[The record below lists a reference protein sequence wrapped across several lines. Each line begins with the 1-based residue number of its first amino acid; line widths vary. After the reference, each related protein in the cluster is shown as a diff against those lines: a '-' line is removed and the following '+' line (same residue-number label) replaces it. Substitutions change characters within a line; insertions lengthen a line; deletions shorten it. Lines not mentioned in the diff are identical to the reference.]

1 MKFLLLEQK
10 YLEYLEEG
18 MVFEALHVL
27 RNELTPLGHNT
38 GRVHQLSL
46 FMMCSGRD
54 ELQVF
59 STFALYNKDMWFKKK
74 SDFYVIYVRFVLISS
89 YKN

>member
-18 MVFEALHVL
+18 MVFDALHVL

-54 ELQVF
+54 ELQVLYI
-59 STFALYNKDMWFKKK
+59 FALNNKHGYIQHYKLYL
-74 SDFYVIYVRFVLISS
+74 FYINKYSYYKYVL
-89 YKN
+89 